1 MIIAAQPHSLSC
13 IALCGFD
20 EVLVRIRSALRRE
33 DLDIVSE
40 IPFHREFQKSIG
52 VTCRR
57 YAVLVVWAQFEAW
70 RAVLTEDDAGLLM
83 PFNIAVI
90 EHGDFTRIAA
100 NHAMIRRQSGTT
112 VGVSLMLHDAE
123 AKMRRVLATC
133 ESINSNADV
142 EMYAQPPKLFR

>member
-1 MIIAAQPHSLSC
+1 MTIAAQPQSLSC

-20 EVLVRIRSALRRE
+20 EMLVRLRSALRRE
-33 DLDIVSE
+33 NLDIVSE
-40 IPFHREFQKSIG
+40 IPFHREFQKGIG

-57 YAVLVVWAQFEAW
+57 YTVLVVWSQFEAW

-90 EHGDFTRIAA
+90 EHGDRTRIAA
-100 NHAMIRRQSGTT
+100 NNAIVRQASRTT

-133 ESINSNADV
+133 ESIKGNAGVAFGNYQD
-142 EMYAQPPKLFR
+142 